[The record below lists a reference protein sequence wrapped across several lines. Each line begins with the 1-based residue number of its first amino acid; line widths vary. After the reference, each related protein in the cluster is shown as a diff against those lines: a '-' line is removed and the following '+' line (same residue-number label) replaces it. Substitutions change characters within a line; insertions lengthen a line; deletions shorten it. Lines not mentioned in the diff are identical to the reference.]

1 MTFDLDPIQCRVL
14 GCLVEKD
21 LATPEYYPL
30 TLNALTNACNQKS
43 NRDPV
48 MQMDETDVLQALDV
62 LRRHQLAHQSAEGI
76 RAVKF
81 CHNLAGRLNLDP
93 EEMAV
98 LTELLLRG
106 PQTVGALR
114 SRAMRMCD
122 VGDLRAIETVLH
134 NLIDRE
140 NPLVVKLPRQPGR
153 KDPRFMH
160 LLAGE
165 VMIDVSPPAPTTY
178 DSSSTNDDARILRLE
193 KDLAALQND
202 LADLRRQLHDF
213 KAQFD

>member
-1 MTFDLDPIQCRVL
+1 
-14 GCLVEKD
+14 
-21 LATPEYYPL
+21 PEYYPL

-43 NRDPV
+43 NREPV
-48 MQMDETDVLQALDV
+48 MQLDETDVLQALDV
-62 LRRHQLAHQSAEGI
+62 LRKHQLAHQSAEGI

-106 PQTVGALR
+106 PQTVGTLR

-122 VGDLRAIETVLH
+122 VGDLQAIETLLQH
-134 NLIDRE
+134 LIDRE
-140 NPLVVKLPRQPGR
+140 DPLVVKLPRQPGR

-165 VMIDVSPPAPTTY
+165 VRIDASPSAPAGPDTPPKTA
-178 DSSSTNDDARILRLE
+178 DARILQLE
-193 KDLAALQND
+193 KDLVSLQND